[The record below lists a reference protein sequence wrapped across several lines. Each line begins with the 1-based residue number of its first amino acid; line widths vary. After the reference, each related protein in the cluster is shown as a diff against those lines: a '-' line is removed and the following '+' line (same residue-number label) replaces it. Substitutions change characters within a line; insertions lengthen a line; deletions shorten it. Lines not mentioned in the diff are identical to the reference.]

1 MQSSNQLYFN
11 LFALGTTT
19 VVYATSVPTP
29 KPYPSRPTTSPT
41 YLSKKHLQTVTEKG
55 VEIDQVERKVYIA
68 TAQKESVTTMKPVV
82 SKVGEKGEEKVD
94 LLKRGNALRRQLK
107 VDADENIEAQQQILY
122 GDGDE
127 SSAVYGSSYGNVRP
141 LFTTQ
146 QPKIPLQVLAAR
158 QRATQLQ
165 NILANSSPG
174 TTSTPI
180 AMTTEKLYTKAP
192 KRQSRIKLED
202 VQPDVVSENYLAAQ
216 QEPFS
221 GMPQPTEND
230 ERKAFQRP
238 LPPQLE
244 GLYRPRNYLR
254 QLQQQQQ
261 QQPQPIPNGA
271 ELQGKIYH

>member
-1 MQSSNQLYFN
+1 M
-11 LFALGTTT
+11 
-19 VVYATSVPTP
+19 YATSVPTP
-29 KPYPSRPTTSPT
+29 KPYLSRSTTSPT
-41 YLSKKHLQTVTEKG
+41 YSSKKHEKG

-68 TAQKESVTTMKPVV
+68 TAQKESSPTTMKPIL
-82 SKVGEKGEEKVD
+82 SKNSEKSDEKLD
-94 LLKRGNALRRQLK
+94 FIKRGNALRRQLK
-107 VDADENIEAQQQILY
+107 ADLEENIEAQQQVLY

-127 SSAVYGSSYGNVRP
+127 SSAIYGSSYGNVRP

-174 TTSTPI
+174 TTSTTT
-180 AMTTEKLYTKAP
+180 MTMPTEKVYTKAP
-192 KRQSRIKLED
+192 KRQSKIKLED

-216 QEPFS
+216 QEQFP
-221 GMPQPTEND
+221 MPQLPPEND

-238 LPPQLE
+238 LPPHLE

-254 QLQQQQQ
+254 QLQQQ
-261 QQPQPIPNGA
+261 PIANGA
-271 ELQGKIYH
+271 ELQGKLNSSM